1 MSYNNLREIFLTLP
15 PDERTFK
22 SNLHNDKFYIYD
34 IIKNTYDI
42 MKNSGE
48 EVLDKLE
55 TNPFFSTFLNVHIN
69 LFEQNNIDVSAL
81 KDVELSNYE
90 KWSVL
95 MDIIITNDE
104 INEYVTI
111 KNNIIIYSSFE
122 CLLLLS
128 IDFIRKGMLYP
139 IFCYYLSN
147 NIIFTY
153 SIIMHESQKKQKS
166 IIYNYIPNKKYAAYL
181 YGYFK
186 KITQFTK
193 DLEANM
199 EKQDNM
205 DPLRLFPHILLSLID
220 SLYRMLN
227 DKDTL
232 HNRINFIFEN
242 NELSL
247 EEEQYIKQCVTLMFD
262 SVMNEKGEYD
272 IHINSLLLKKLE
284 ELNNQHSK
292 LKQQDLQYV
301 VYRFKNDVE
310 DIEKIYDKLKKQN
323 KNINIM
329 LMIVEYYKKEDKK
342 LQENIDSAKAS
353 YNRLKRNK
361 KLLNEDEYNAITDIM
376 YWLNKNNSDNNQHYY
391 YYLYLSAFHFSHY
404 MYDQYNK
411 LKKYNLEKYVNIF
424 LKEIKKGKKIIDKS
438 LND

>member
-1 MSYNNLREIFLTLP
+1 MLNI
-15 PDERTFK
+15 
-22 SNLHNDKFYIYD
+22 YID
-34 IIKNTYDI
+34 II
-42 MKNSGE
+42 
-48 EVLDKLE
+48 
-55 TNPFFSTFLNVHIN
+55 
-69 LFEQNNIDVSAL
+69 
-81 KDVELSNYE
+81 
-90 KWSVL
+90 
-95 MDIIITNDE
+95 
-104 INEYVTI
+104 
-111 KNNIIIYSSFE
+111 
-122 CLLLLS
+122 
-128 IDFIRKGMLYP
+128 
-139 IFCYYLSN
+139 
-147 NIIFTY
+147 
-153 SIIMHESQKKQKS
+153 
-166 IIYNYIPNKKYAAYL
+166 
-181 YGYFK
+181 K
-186 KITQFTK
+186 KITQFNK

-205 DPLRLFPHILLSLID
+205 DPLRLFPHILLFLID

-301 VYRFKNDVE
+301 VYRFKNDVV

-361 KLLNEDEYNAITDIM
+361 KLLNKDEYNAITDIM
-376 YWLNKNNSDNNQHYY
+376 YWLNKNNSDNNQYY
-391 YYLYLSAFHFSHY
+391 YYLYLSAFHFSRFIY
-404 MYDQYNK
+404 NQYNK